1 MNSTV
6 RILALSAFAFV
17 CLNANAKVVNEKA
30 AQNVAKNFLASK
42 GLTEELV
49 PVISIADQ
57 SAMRAPAI
65 DVEAPAYHVFTGTDR
80 KSVIVIAGD
89 DIARPVLG
97 YSFNLEKEFEGELP
111 PAMKDWLNDMERQI
125 LQAREQ
131 GLAPEPNINT
141 QWDLPSSSNLQ
152 KKLATAQWGQN
163 SPFNWSCPY
172 TSDYYQCITGCV
184 PTSYAILMKYYGYP
198 AKGRGIT
205 PAYFSGTNSI
215 YVGTRDLNHDYD
227 WDSMPLEISYST
239 TNDQKNKIAQLMADL
254 GAAIQADYGTEET
267 TALYN
272 KSAIFAH
279 FGYHVG
285 LVSLKADYTQDEW
298 NALMRSELDEG
309 HPILYN
315 AAHPDQ
321 SGAHSFILD
330 GYAEDGYYS
339 VNWGWAGYCNGL
351 YLLDALVTS
360 DGSYDYNGTQAAY
373 LEFQYADGMPAVAI
387 VNDSIECPSLEAAV
401 GMAPF
406 NGQPT
411 SIKMASN
418 TVTGDIRLKRNQNI
432 SLDLN
437 GFTVNLKTTG
447 FVNYGDFLVEDS
459 KGNGKITMTLGNTG
473 LFTNYGNITIESG
486 EFTNVSQKN
495 DPSETDYRRCFWTDA
510 GSTTHIKNGKFVSP
524 GQVVCVLGKLTIDN
538 GQFEC
543 TGPDDAVLN
552 ASASD
557 TTVING
563 GTFTNSLSDGG
574 WSCALYTIAGTVT
587 LIKGGTFTSNS
598 LTICLH
604 GETTIDGGQF
614 RCNGSLVI
622 GNYSKT
628 GQLTINNGTFR
639 NYSRESTSRSLWAE
653 TGTTTVI
660 NNGTFSCSGLTV
672 AIAGDGIINGGSIEN
687 SGSNGWGCL
696 SYGNVTVNY
705 CKMTANT
712 LFYVSEGSTLK
723 CYGGLYSK
731 MVANN
736 FLGKGCYCDDNTD
749 RFTKVS
755 YPYVVYNP
763 LAVETILEEP
773 AVTPQVH
780 YDLNGIIIND
790 SDPGL
795 HIIRNADGKTIKVL
809 YR

>member
-1 MNSTV
+1 M
-6 RILALSAFAFV
+6 
-17 CLNANAKVVNEKA
+17 
-30 AQNVAKNFLASK
+30 
-42 GLTEELV
+42 
-49 PVISIADQ
+49 
-57 SAMRAPAI
+57 
-65 DVEAPAYHVFTGTDR
+65 
-80 KSVIVIAGD
+80 
-89 DIARPVLG
+89 
-97 YSFNLEKEFEGELP
+97 
-111 PAMKDWLNDMERQI
+111 
-125 LQAREQ
+125 
-131 GLAPEPNINT
+131 
-141 QWDLPSSSNLQ
+141 
-152 KKLATAQWGQN
+152 
-163 SPFNWSCPY
+163 
-172 TSDYYQCITGCV
+172 
-184 PTSYAILMKYYGYP
+184 
-198 AKGRGIT
+198 
-205 PAYFSGTNSI
+205 
-215 YVGTRDLNHDYD
+215 
-227 WDSMPLEISYST
+227 
-239 TNDQKNKIAQLMADL
+239 
-254 GAAIQADYGTEET
+254 
-267 TALYN
+267 
-272 KSAIFAH
+272 
-279 FGYHVG
+279 
-285 LVSLKADYTQDEW
+285 
-298 NALMRSELDEG
+298 
-309 HPILYN
+309 
-315 AAHPDQ
+315 
-321 SGAHSFILD
+321 
-330 GYAEDGYYS
+330 
-339 VNWGWAGYCNGL
+339 
-351 YLLDALVTS
+351 
-360 DGSYDYNGTQAAY
+360 
-373 LEFQYADGMPAVAI
+373 
-387 VNDSIECPSLEAAV
+387 
-401 GMAPF
+401 
-406 NGQPT
+406 
-411 SIKMASN
+411 
-418 TVTGDIRLKRNQNI
+418 
-432 SLDLN
+432 
-437 GFTVNLKTTG
+437 
-447 FVNYGDFLVEDS
+447 
-459 KGNGKITMTLGNTG
+459 
-473 LFTNYGNITIESG
+473 
-486 EFTNVSQKN
+486 
-495 DPSETDYRRCFWTDA
+495 
-510 GSTTHIKNGKFVSP
+510 
-524 GQVVCVLGKLTIDN
+524 
-538 GQFEC
+538 
-543 TGPDDAVLN
+543 LN

-614 RCNGSLVI
+614 RCYGSLVI

-749 RFTKVS
+749 RLTKVS

-773 AVTPQVH
+773 VVTPQVH